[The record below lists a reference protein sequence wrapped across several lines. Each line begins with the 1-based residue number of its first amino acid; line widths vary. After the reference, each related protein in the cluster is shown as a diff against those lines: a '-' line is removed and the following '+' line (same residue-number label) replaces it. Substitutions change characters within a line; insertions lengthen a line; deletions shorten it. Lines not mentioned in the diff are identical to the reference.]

1 PAPRPRLEAA
11 PAKGVGLDLD
21 ALIAAWE
28 TVVARGRD
36 QGSFLGA
43 ALLVCTPVGIQ
54 GNVVRLELSEE
65 NPMYREALDRQS
77 GAVDEI
83 ISAVVGAPARVEVAP
98 AVTAA
103 RPERLT
109 EEAVRTE
116 RLTKVRKKDP
126 SLDVAAT
133 VLDLEVLE

>member
-1 PAPRPRLEAA
+1 
-11 PAKGVGLDLD
+11 VGLDLD
-21 ALIAAWE
+21 SLIAAWE
-28 TVVARGRD
+28 QVVSSGRE

-43 ALLVCTPVGIQ
+43 ALAVCTPVGIE
-54 GNVVRLELSEE
+54 GKTVRLDLTEE
-65 NPMYREALDRQS
+65 NPMYREALERQS
-77 GAVDEI
+77 GALDTI
-83 ISAVVGAPARVEVAP
+83 ISEIVGTPVRVEVTP
-98 AVTAA
+98 AVSAA

-133 VLDLEVLE
+133 VLDLEVLD